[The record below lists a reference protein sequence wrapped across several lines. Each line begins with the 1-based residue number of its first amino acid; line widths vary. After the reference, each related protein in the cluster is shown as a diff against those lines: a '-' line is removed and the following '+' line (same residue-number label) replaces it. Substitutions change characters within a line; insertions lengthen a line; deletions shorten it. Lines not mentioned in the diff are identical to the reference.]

1 MRIFGYEFP
10 RKREVDQ
17 QLDSFAPKEQD
28 DGATVVSA
36 GGVHG
41 QVIDLEGSI
50 RTEAE
55 FITKYRDMANNPEVD
70 DAINEIVNE
79 TLAMDEDNPVTINLD
94 DLDKIQAD
102 VTDPVRQAIAGEFNN
117 ILQLLDFN
125 NKGYDIYRR
134 WYVDGRLF
142 YHAVIDETQPELGIQ
157 ELRNI
162 DPRKIKKVR
171 EVKRVKIEGD
181 AQGPG
186 GSVATVQKTAN
197 EYYVFNERGFNN
209 RGAQNPNLPGTST
222 SAIKIAR
229 DSVIS
234 IVSGVTDDTGAMV
247 YSYMHKAIK
256 PLNQLRALEDAVV
269 IYRLSRAPERRVW
282 FIDVGNLP
290 KAKAEQYMR
299 EVMNRHKNKLIYD
312 ASTGDIK
319 NDRKF
324 MTMLEDYWLTRR
336 EGGRGTEVDTLPAGQ
351 NLGQMEDVLYFQKRL
366 YKSLNVP
373 ATRLEEGSPFDFGQP
388 TAISKDEVK
397 FNKFIVRLR
406 AKFAQLFIKALERQ
420 LILKGIVTY
429 DDWIMLKP
437 FIKFNFARDNH
448 FTELKN
454 AELFMQRLQQLQLV
468 DPTGPYVGKYYS
480 AQWVRKHILKQT
492 DEDMV
497 EIDQQIQDESMLP
510 QFQDPMEN
518 DLMDQDVDQ
527 GGAGQEGDP
536 GADADKPAPKEKS
549 QSDEGDRDEQNAIM
563 MAKATYDRLVNKK
576 NKSPQ
581 DKSKLTAAVKVLAAK
596 SGKK

>member
-1 MRIFGYEFP
+1 LRIFGYEFP

>member
-10 RKREVDQ
+10 RKKEIDQ
-17 QLDSFAPKEQD
+17 HLDSFAPKEQD
-28 DGATVVSA
+28 DGASVVSA
-36 GGVHG
+36 GGVFG
-41 QVIDLEGSI
+41 QVVDLEGSI

-102 VTDPVRQAIAGEFNN
+102 VSDPVRQAINGEFNN

-125 NKGYDIYRR
+125 NRGYDIYRR
-134 WYVDGRLF
+134 WYIDGRLF
-142 YHAVIDETQPELGIQ
+142 YHAVIDEEQPELGIQ
-157 ELRNI
+157 ELRAI

-171 EVKRVKIEGD
+171 EVKRVKVEGP
-181 AQGPG
+181 AQGAQQTL
-186 GSVATVQKTAN
+186 ATVQKTAN
-197 EYYVFNERGFNN
+197 EYYIFNERGFNN
-209 RGAQNPNLPGTST
+209 RGVQNPNIPGSST
-222 SAIKIAR
+222 NALKIAR

-234 IVSGVTDDTGAMV
+234 IVSGVTDDTGTMV
-247 YSYMHKAIK
+247 YSFLHKAIK

-299 EVMNRHKNKLIYD
+299 EIMNRHKNKLIYD

-373 ATRLEEGSPFDFGQP
+373 ATRLDEGSPFDFGQP

-406 AKFAQLFIKALERQ
+406 MKFAQLFIKALERQ

-429 DDWIMLKP
+429 DDWLMLKP

-454 AELFMQRLQQLQLV
+454 AEILMQRLQQLQLV
-468 DPTGPYVGKYYS
+468 DPAGPYVGKYYS
-480 AQWVRKHILKQT
+480 AQWVRKNILKQT

-497 EIDQQIQDESMLP
+497 AMDQQIQDESMLP
-510 QFQDPMEN
+510 QFQDPMEAG
-518 DLMDQDVDQ
+518 MQDQDVDAGGQ
-527 GGAGQEGDP
+527 GNDDGSSD
-536 GADADKPAPKEKS
+536 PAPKKKES
-549 QSDEGDRDEQNAIM
+549 GGGDDRDEQNAIM
-563 MAKATYDRLVNKK
+563 MANATYDRLVNKK
-576 NKSPQ
+576 NKSPE
-581 DKSKLTAAVKVLAAK
+581 DKAKMTAAVKILAAK
-596 SGKK
+596 SAKK

>member
-36 GGVHG
+36 GGVYG
-41 QVIDLEGSI
+41 QVVDLEGSI

-102 VTDPVRQAIAGEFNN
+102 VTDPVRQAINGEFNT

-142 YHAVIDETQPELGIQ
+142 YHAVIDEAQPDLGIQ
-157 ELRNI
+157 ELRAI

-171 EVKRVKIEGD
+171 EVKRVKIEGPT
-181 AQGPG
+181 GPG
-186 GSVATVQKTAN
+186 QNIATVQKTAN

-209 RGAQNPNLPGTST
+209 RGVQNPNLPGTT
-222 SAIKIAR
+222 TNAIKIAR

-234 IVSGVTDDTGAMV
+234 IVSGVTDDTGSMV
-247 YSYMHKAIK
+247 YSYLHKAIK

-290 KAKAEQYMR
+290 KAKAEQYVR
-299 EVMNRHKNKLIYD
+299 EIMNRHKNKLIYD

-406 AKFAQLFIKALERQ
+406 SKFAQLFIKCLERQ

-429 DDWIMLKP
+429 DDWLMLKP
-437 FIKFNFARDNH
+437 FIKFTFARDNH

-454 AELFMQRLQQLQLV
+454 AELLMQRLQQLQLV
-468 DPTGPYVGKYYS
+468 DPEGGYVGKYYS
-480 AQWVRKHILKQT
+480 HAWVRKNILKQT
-492 DEDMV
+492 EEDMV

-510 QFQDPMEN
+510 QFQDPMEAGMN
-518 DLMDQDVDQ
+518 DQDVDQ
-527 GGAGQEGDP
+527 GGDGGEE
-536 GADADKPAPKEKS
+536 ADPAPKEKES
-549 QSDEGDRDEQNAIM
+549 PDEGESRDEQNAFM
-563 MAKATYDRLVNKK
+563 MAKATYDRLVSKR
-576 NKSPQ
+576 NKSPE
-581 DKSKLTAAVKVLAAK
+581 DKAKMTAAVKILSAK
-596 SGKK
+596 SRKK

>member
-17 QLDSFAPKEQD
+17 QLDSFAPKETD

-41 QVIDLEGSI
+41 QVVDLEGSI

-79 TLAMDEDNPVTINLD
+79 TLAMDEDNPVVINLD
-94 DLDKIQAD
+94 DLSKIQAD
-102 VTDPVRQAIAGEFNN
+102 VSDPVRQAINGEFNN
-117 ILQLLDFN
+117 ILQLLDFT

-142 YHAVIDETQPELGIQ
+142 YHAVIDEEQTELGIQ
-157 ELRNI
+157 ELRAI

-171 EVKRVKIEGD
+171 EVKRVKIEGNV
-181 AQGPG
+181 QGA
-186 GSVATVQKTAN
+186 VATVQKTAN

-209 RGAQNPNLPGTST
+209 RGVQNPNLPGTST
-222 SAIKIAR
+222 NAIKIAR

-234 IVSGVTDDTGAMV
+234 IVSGVTDDTGTMV
-247 YSYMHKAIK
+247 YSYLHKAIK

-299 EVMNRHKNKLIYD
+299 EIMNRHKNKLIYD

-336 EGGRGTEVDTLPAGQ
+336 EGGRGTEVNTLPAGQ

-406 AKFAQLFIKALERQ
+406 TKFAQLFTKCLERQ

-429 DDWIMLKP
+429 DDWLMLKP
-437 FIKFNFARDNH
+437 FIKYNFARDNH

-454 AELFMQRLQQLQLV
+454 AELLMQRLQQLQLV

-480 AQWVRKHILKQT
+480 AEWVRKNILKQT
-492 DEDMV
+492 EEEMV
-497 EIDQQIQDESMLP
+497 VIDQQIQDESMLP
-510 QFQDPMEN
+510 QFQDPMQD
-518 DLMDQDVDQ
+518 DLLDQDVDQ
-527 GGAGQEGDP
+527 GGDGVEGPPQD
-536 GADADKPAPKEKS
+536 DPAPKKKES
-549 QSDEGDRDEQNAIM
+549 GGEESRDEQNAIM

-576 NKSPQ
+576 NKSAE
-581 DKSKLTAAVKVLAAK
+581 DKSKMTAAVKILAMK
-596 SGKK
+596 SNKK